1 MWNCDNCNNKN
12 GNNSKNCHGKNCNT
26 KRPESLETEV
36 IDVRDFCPKCQSH
49 QDFRKV
55 GRKKFKC
62 NRCNRTFNMIGK
74 PVPEIEKEL
83 VGNELVS
90 VQS

>member
-1 MWNCDNCNNKN
+1 MWLCLCNTKN
-12 GNNSKNCHGKNCNT
+12 SNNAKKCHGKNCHNT
-26 KRPESLETEV
+26 RPENLTKSVET
-36 IDVRDFCPKCQSH
+36 VRDFCPKCQDH

-55 GRKKFKC
+55 GRKKYKC

-74 PVPEIEKEL
+74 PVPEVEKEL
-83 VGNELVS
+83 VGNELVT